1 MVSDRPEQST
11 GHAFLHKQVYSLP
24 FREIPQIKKADFI
37 LSEILTRF
45 SKKKWKEYNMLLF
58 MPEIWHF

>member
-1 MVSDRPEQST
+1 MAHLLGPMTSCLQCILMVSDRPEQST

-45 SKKKWKEYNMLLF
+45 SKKK
-58 MPEIWHF
+58 